1 MNNGNIQAYGDGEI
15 NALLGKGTDF
25 QGKLTFEGKVRIDGK
40 FSGEIFTDD
49 ILIIGEGAEVKAE
62 VDVNTLI
69 IKGGTV
75 TGNVK
80 ARQLVEIHSPGRL
93 IGNITTPS
101 LFIDKGVVF
110 EGSCK
115 MLSVEGVER
124 VAPRVV
130 GEARG
135 AAD

>member
-1 MNNGNIQAYGDGEI
+1 GRRVACRPRRLEVRPMNNGNVHAYGDGEI

-75 TGNVK
+75 TGNVR

-93 IGNITTPS
+93 LGNVTTPS

-110 EGSCK
+110 E
-115 MLSVEGVER
+115 
-124 VAPRVV
+124 
-130 GEARG
+130 
-135 AAD
+135 